1 MKFVNDEELR
11 LILAEELN
19 EDYTPSENEEYEVE
33 TSLDELM
40 EEHEYLEV
48 YNPFTQEMGGI

>member
-1 MKFVNDEELR
+1 MKFINDDELRMILEEELH
-11 LILAEELN
+11 
-19 EDYTPSENEEYEVE
+19 EDYTPSCEEEEEVE

-48 YNPFTQEMGGI
+48 YNPFTQEMGGM

>member
-1 MKFVNDEELR
+1 MRFVNDEELR
-11 LILAEELN
+11 MILAEELG
-19 EDYTPSENEEYEVE
+19 EDYTPSENDECGVE

-48 YNPFTQEMGGI
+48 YNPFTQEMGGV